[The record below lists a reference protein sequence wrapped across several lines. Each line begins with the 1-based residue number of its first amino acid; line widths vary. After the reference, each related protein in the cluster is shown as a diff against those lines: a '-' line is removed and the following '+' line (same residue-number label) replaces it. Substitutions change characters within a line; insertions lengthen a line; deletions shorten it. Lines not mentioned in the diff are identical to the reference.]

1 MERLRQRIA
10 LAHHALATLQELTAK
25 PKLSVVE
32 RDAASQ
38 RFEYTFEAV
47 WKTVQLYLREIEGL
61 EVGSPKAAARA
72 SLQSKLL
79 DEQET
84 PSVLTMADD
93 RNLTVHAYNEALAQ
107 EIAAR
112 IPAHAE
118 LLQTWLARLVMHAP
132 DPAGAGPED
141 RNS

>member
-1 MERLRQRIA
+1 LERLRQRIT
-10 LAHHALATLQELTAK
+10 LAHHALATLQELTGK

-32 RDAASQ
+32 RDAALQ

-47 WKTVQLYLREIEGL
+47 WKAVQLYLREIEGL

-79 DEQET
+79 DEPET
-84 PSVLTMADD
+84 RSVLMMADD
-93 RNLTVHAYNEALAQ
+93 RNLTVHTYNEALAE

-112 IPAHAE
+112 IPGHAK
-118 LLQTWLARLVMHAP
+118 LLQTWLARLVMQAS
-132 DPAGAGPED
+132 DPA
-141 RNS
+141 